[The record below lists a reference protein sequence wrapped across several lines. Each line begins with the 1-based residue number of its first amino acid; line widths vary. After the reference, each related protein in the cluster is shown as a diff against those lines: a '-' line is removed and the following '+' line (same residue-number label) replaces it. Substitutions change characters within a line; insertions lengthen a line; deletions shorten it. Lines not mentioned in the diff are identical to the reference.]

1 MIDFNVIFKD
11 CKSPEDVD
19 AVKNSLL
26 QTMDE
31 QHRQEINSMQQEA
44 IAWNNKFEEVRA
56 QCENLRHRGDSD
68 GCKEALN
75 LLQNFA
81 NEFRS
86 SFVK

>member
-1 MIDFNVIFKD
+1 MIDFNSIFKD

-31 QHRQEINSMQQEA
+31 QHQQEINSMQQEA
-44 IAWNNKFEEVRA
+44 IVWNKKFEEVRA
-56 QCENLRHRGDSD
+56 QCENLRHRDSE

>member
-11 CKSPEDVD
+11 CKSPEDAD